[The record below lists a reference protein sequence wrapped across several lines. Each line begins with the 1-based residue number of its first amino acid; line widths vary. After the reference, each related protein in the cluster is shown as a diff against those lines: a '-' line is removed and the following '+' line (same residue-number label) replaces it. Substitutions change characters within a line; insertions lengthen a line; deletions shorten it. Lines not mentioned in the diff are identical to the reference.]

1 MTKEHLPNEH
11 IPEDIIEE
19 NGKVGALFASKA
31 LVQLVINPC
40 VGSITN
46 YYGYS
51 VPFIF
56 GTITLF
62 ISSMSEYFQSLFF
75 HPQIWAVF
83 SCGRSYLVLLLA
95 RMLHGVASSFIS
107 VAGMGTIAVLFTQDD
122 QRSQ

>member
-1 MTKEHLPNEH
+1 MRACLERVSRAVAPLILVIRAISVTKEHLPNEH

-31 LVQLVINPC
+31 LVQLLINPC

-56 GTITLF
+56 GTIVLF
-62 ISSMSEYFQSLFF
+62 ISSMSKCTNIIANLSQSSTSTKL
-75 HPQIWAVF
+75 
-83 SCGRSYLVLLLA
+83 G
-95 RMLHGVASSFIS
+95 
-107 VAGMGTIAVLFTQDD
+107 
-122 QRSQ
+122 